1 LAKRIR
7 VKDEE
12 EDELNW
18 VFFYEEFFFFGLN
31 IDIKM
36 MIFNFFGD
44 VHGGVKEKTSENGR
58 LKMVLKKYDVERL
71 L

>member
-1 LAKRIR
+1 
-7 VKDEE
+7 
-12 EDELNW
+12 
-18 VFFYEEFFFFGLN
+18 
-31 IDIKM
+31 